1 MKLINDCDCTIEGDF
16 DDADIEK
23 FKQAGKT
30 VSYFLEKIGYELRE
44 KTVKDGVSFYEIFV
58 NDDIDRYASNR
69 KALDRF

>member
-1 MKLINDCDCTIEGDF
+1 VLKKYHLELAGEFGNYDK
-16 DDADIEK
+16 EK